1 MFLNWMTVCLRAH
14 ERKWHCAIC
23 PITPNSLAQFY
34 LGSGKDVRA
43 QLSESSLQLPHYVN
57 LDWRLD
63 VQLGSRAL
71 RQQFEPTLMLELETQ
86 KPSTANFDGGSVWMV
101 VERGWRH

>member
-1 MFLNWMTVCLRAH
+1 
-14 ERKWHCAIC
+14 
-23 PITPNSLAQFY
+23 
-34 LGSGKDVRA
+34 VRA

-86 KPSTANFDGGSVWMV
+86 KPSTCRRAS
-101 VERGWRH
+101 E